1 MSQPIASCYLNE
13 PQDESNYLFLTS
25 TSLNVLRMGKERKY
39 ALSPF
44 LRLEINHRT
53 LLAPLIGGG
62 LLSSISLIMLF
73 TFNKWPI
80 LLLIFSI
87 AGLLLIYYG
96 FNGVNVLTL
105 NEGKI
110 HYDINL
116 PKVSEALPAFL
127 RFTNRLIPGLT
138 GAAPLSFPVWYVP
151 AAYPSENYLGD
162 LYLELPSPA
171 HLAGRPKPKRV
182 DLVRLPFE
190 ITFEFDEVNQYSGK
204 IKRPI
209 PEDAFSQ

>member
-13 PQDESNYLFLTS
+13 PEDEANYLYLTS
-25 TSLNVLRMGKERKY
+25 TYLKVLRRGKERKY
-39 ALSPF
+39 GLSPF
-44 LRLEINHRT
+44 LKLEINHRT

-62 LLSSISLIMLF
+62 LLSSISLTTLF
-73 TFNKWPI
+73 TFSKWPI
-80 LLLIFSI
+80 LLLILSI

-96 FNGVNVLTL
+96 VNGVSVLTL
-105 NEGKI
+105 KEDKI

-116 PKVSEALPAFL
+116 PKVSEALPSFL

-138 GAAPLSFPVWYVP
+138 GVAPLTFPVWYVP

-171 HLAGRPKPKRV
+171 HLADRPKPKRV
-182 DLVRLPFE
+182 DLVKLPFE
-190 ITFEFDEVNQYSGK
+190 ITFEFDEVNQYRGK
-204 IKRPI
+204 IKHPI
-209 PEDAFSQ
+209 PEDAFSE